1 MDFESLKNVI
11 DEEYSEYSDRIWS
24 MYNAPFARF
33 MGIEP
38 VRIGQEETI
47 CRMTLKDEY
56 YNSMGRGHGAAVYA
70 LIDHTFAFA
79 TNITRDCTG
88 IETNV
93 SYHRPA
99 MGTLTAKA
107 TPVNRSRSLEHYSVE
122 VRDENDK
129 LVASA
134 TCVSFVLNK

>member
-1 MDFESLKNVI
+1 MDRKDLEAIVDKDVMDCI
-11 DEEYSEYSDRIWS
+11 ERIWS
-24 MYNAPFARF
+24 MYNAPFARM

-38 VRIGQEETI
+38 MKIGMDATV
-47 CRMTLKDEY
+47 CRMEIKPDFM
-56 YNSMGRGHGAAVYA
+56 NSMDRGHGAAVYA

-93 SYHRPA
+93 SYLRPA
-99 MGTLTAKA
+99 KGMLTATAK
-107 TPVNRSRSLEHYSVE
+107 PINRSRSLEHFSVE
-122 VRDENDK
+122 VIDSNGK

-134 TCVSFVLNK
+134 TCISFVLNR